1 MSMDGIRWSPTPDV
15 RVQQQLAEL
24 NLACLDML
32 VEQANPLS
40 PMPLLRDLAP
50 EWRGLDAAARRQLAA
65 SPYLLV
71 DAGFTDEARWNRLQ
85 FTGVHDL
92 PRSMRSLCFPVG
104 QVVSYARRV
113 LVLAWHLAQAQPALA
128 RILLGATE
136 PCLQRIAA
144 LGLADIDRLCER
156 HPWWVRPRWELQPE
170 LWRHLLQAARDSQ
183 AGALQQ
189 ATLRGVQM
197 MAAALL
203 PPEGGRRGAAWR

>member
-1 MSMDGIRWSPTPDV
+1 MDGNQGSYALDARL
-15 RVQQQLAEL
+15 QHQLAEL

-32 VEQANPLS
+32 VEQASPLS
-40 PMPLLRDLAP
+40 PLPLLRELVSD
-50 EWRGLDAAARRQLAA
+50 WHGLDATARRQLAA

-71 DAGFTDEARWNRLQ
+71 DAGFADEARWNRLQ

-92 PRSMRSLCFPVG
+92 PRSMRSLCFPAG
-104 QVVSYARRV
+104 QVAAYARRV

-128 RILLGATE
+128 RILLGATG

-170 LWRHLLQAARDSQ
+170 LWRQLLRAARDPQ
-183 AGALQQ
+183 GTALQQ

-203 PPEGGRRGAAWR
+203 PPDGGRRASAWR